1 MKTKQTAVTVQ
12 SNILEQ
18 LRQLVRQEKHGYFST
33 NNKAAFLKQ
42 LDEALSL
49 NDTMSISDL
58 ACAISTVENLLIK
71 PEGATAA
78 IQFKDYLDSKQYR
91 ILDKAQSIP
100 APSAKKLSI
109 IIPEGDIEISSL
121 LIKLHESLLNSYQLS
136 CNHAEGLIPVS
147 KVKYSAEQLQST
159 QSFFDLELTSQQAQL
174 PDSATIVKD
183 IQRKGVTLNGKAITA
198 KDSND
203 NNDPWIR
210 QAIENF
216 TGDQIDTANSQANK
230 MYHFG
235 GQFLEA
241 ILLQEFTHSMQLAN
255 NPDFILERGM
265 VKGHINWVKNPEN
278 REISAKINLKVFTC
292 SSADLDD
299 IDDPQKFFTIGS
311 DGSSLVQVS
320 NDDIEKVIPRAS
332 AEVSGKT
339 KGNIVPVCEL
349 NGTVRMVFDQSQGAY
364 HLKVSEFTNKI
375 NTPDLISNKAPQ
387 FSPVENAAFEAP
399 VKVGTASLLASFG
412 KFALPKASR
421 IEGAAASNAPTLV
434 INKQ

>member
-1 MKTKQTAVTVQ
+1 MKIKQTAVTVQ

-33 NNKAAFLKQ
+33 NHKAAFLKQ

-78 IQFKDYLDSKQYR
+78 IHFKDYLDSKQYR
-91 ILDKAQSIP
+91 ILDEAQSIP
-100 APSAKKLSI
+100 ASSGKKLSI
-109 IIPEGDIEISSL
+109 IVPGGDTEISSL
-121 LIKLHESLLNSYQLS
+121 LIKLHESLLSSYQLS
-136 CNHAEGLIPVS
+136 RNHAAGQIPVS
-147 KVKYSAEQLQST
+147 KVKYSTEQLQST

-183 IQRKGVTLNGKAITA
+183 IQRKGVTLNGKVITA

-216 TGDQIDTANSQANK
+216 TGDQIHTAGSQANK
-230 MYHFG
+230 IYHFG

-241 ILLQEFTHSMQLAN
+241 ILLQEFTHSMQLAT

-265 VKGHINWVKNPEN
+265 VKGHIDWVKNPEN
-278 REISAKINLKVFTC
+278 GEISAKVNLKIFTC
-292 SSADLDD
+292 STADLDD
-299 IDDPQKFFTIGS
+299 VEDPQKFFTIGS
-311 DGSSLVQVS
+311 DGSSLVQVV
-320 NDDIEKVIPRAS
+320 NDDLEKVIPRAS

-349 NGTVRMVFDQSQGAY
+349 NGTVRMVFDQSQGAC

-375 NTPDLISNKAPQ
+375 YTPDLISDKALQ
-387 FSPVENAAFEAP
+387 FIPVEKAAPEAP

-412 KFALPKASR
+412 QFALPKASR
-421 IEGAAASNAPTLV
+421 IEEAPASDTPTFGS
-434 INKQ
+434 N